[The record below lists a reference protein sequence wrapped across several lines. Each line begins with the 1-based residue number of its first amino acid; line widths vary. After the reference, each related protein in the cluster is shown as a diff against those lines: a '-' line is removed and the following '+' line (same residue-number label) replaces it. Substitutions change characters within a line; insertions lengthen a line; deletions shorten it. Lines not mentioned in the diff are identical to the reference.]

1 MDATRFHQTFDLF
14 DHPVLLKTS
23 GEWLTNPAAQS
34 LCLSQTDLEQLEQWG
49 DGTSLWLSRQFY
61 RVTAGGAEDGVLYML
76 QPDVFLSSAGENV
89 SSQLRDRLNSLFG
102 FAAALSQNRAL
113 RADPQAQD
121 QLSAINRELYRV
133 FRMVTQLERCSTSH
147 PFTGRMEL
155 VDVAQWAQ
163 HLANEVSEL
172 FQDTGVAFSSDIDI
186 QAVSMTAN
194 ARQLTYM
201 VLTLISNSLKNVPE
215 VGGKVSLCVKRQQD
229 QVVITVADNA
239 KGFSPELMVRPLWN
253 EPRRALPNRGLGLG
267 LPLAQRVAAEHGGT
281 LVAFPSPQGTRMVAS
296 LPIQEDPELLAQ
308 PGLPIIEDAPGF
320 SLAKILLSDS
330 LPRFRYYPNPDG
342 DEE

>member
-1 MDATRFHQTFDLF
+1 MDATRFHEIFDQF
-14 DHPVLLKTS
+14 DHPVLFHAD

-49 DGTSLWLSRQFY
+49 SDSSLWLARQFF
-61 RVTAGGAEDGVLYML
+61 RVTASQSGGGALYLL

-89 SSQLRDRLNSLFG
+89 SSQLRERLNSLFG
-102 FAAALSQNRAL
+102 FTAALSQNRAL

-133 FRMVTQLERCSTSH
+133 FRMVTQLERCSTSN

-155 VDVAQWAQ
+155 VDVAQWSK
-163 HLANEVSEL
+163 HLSNEVDGL
-172 FQDTGVAFSSDIDI
+172 FQDTGVEFSADIDLSS
-186 QAVSMTAN
+186 VLMTAN
-194 ARQLTYM
+194 ARQLSYM
-201 VLTLISNSLKNVPE
+201 VLSLISNSLKSVPE
-215 VGGKVSLCVKRQQD
+215 VGGKVSLAVKRQQD
-229 QVVITVADNA
+229 QVVITVSDNA
-239 KGFSPELMVRPLWN
+239 QGFSPDLLVRPLWN
-253 EPRRALPNRGLGLG
+253 EPRKVLPQRGLGLG

-281 LVAFPSPQGTRMVAS
+281 LVAFPSPQGTRMVVS
-296 LPIQEDPELLAQ
+296 LPIQEDRTLLAQ
-308 PGLPIIEDAPGF
+308 PNMPVIEDAPGF